1 MWERKC
7 ERHPPLKS
15 KVAMQSEV
23 LVTHELKVDNS
34 GNSRRL
40 THAPSKAYEATTRQ
54 VAKEEYTLTHNLQ
67 GTHLDL
73 PSDSQAWTAK

>member
-1 MWERKC
+1 MWERTC

-23 LVTHELKVDNS
+23 LVTHELKVDNA
-34 GNSRRL
+34 GNSRKL
-40 THAPSKAYEATTRQ
+40 TQCSKQAYEATTRQ
-54 VAKEEYTLTHNLQ
+54 VAKEEYTLTHNSQ